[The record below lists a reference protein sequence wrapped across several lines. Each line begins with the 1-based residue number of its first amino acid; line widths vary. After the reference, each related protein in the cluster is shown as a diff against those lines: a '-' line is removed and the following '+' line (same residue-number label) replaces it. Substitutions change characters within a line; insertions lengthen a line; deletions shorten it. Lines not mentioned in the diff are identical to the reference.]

1 MNSIKNK
8 RVITR
13 FTSLIERS
21 NQSLNGDVSMFIKE
35 VKTTTSKISNINKK
49 LNDQTT
55 LPLKDRFL
63 IAVVKGEIGRIENSG
78 VIVSLKEFKAHF
90 NDITSDYINSFLPAA
105 TIEPGQRSITNTKY
119 LFRVKKG
126 VYLVHP
132 EVLESYKG

>member
-1 MNSIKNK
+1 M
-8 RVITR
+8 
-13 FTSLIERS
+13 FT
-21 NQSLNGDVSMFIKE
+21 KE
-35 VKTTTSKISNINKK
+35 VKANAGTFSNINKNRK
-49 LNDQTT
+49 LKKQSN

-132 EVLESYKG
+132 EVLENYKG

>member
-1 MNSIKNK
+1 M
-8 RVITR
+8 
-13 FTSLIERS
+13 FT
-21 NQSLNGDVSMFIKE
+21 KE
-35 VKTTTSKISNINKK
+35 VKATAGTISNINENRKIKK
-49 LNDQTT
+49 QNT

-132 EVLESYKG
+132 EVLKSYKG